1 MYDNYDASEYFFHLD
16 QLRESG
22 KINMFGA
29 PKWLQDNFGLSK
41 EEAKYVF
48 LQWVET
54 FNATS

>member
-29 PKWLQDNFGLSK
+29 PRWLQDNFGLDKSQ
-41 EEAKYVF
+41 AQIVF
-48 LQWVET
+48 TKWTET

>member
-16 QLRESG
+16 QSRESG

-29 PKWLQDNFGLSK
+29 PRWLQDTFGLSK
-41 EEAKYVF
+41 EEAKFVF
-48 LQWVET
+48 TKWTET